1 MTNIQA
7 IKDELNEFIQTE
19 FSESDWDILS
29 ELADIFVS
37 QHGPLATS
45 GERNTVHLTLDTLM
59 ELLQI
64 RKDHR
69 GRTAR
74 IVQEYLEDAI
84 IYFPGNNNRKTQ
96 IVFTTFESFINACFC
111 LRSPKAKLVGRFAA
125 KCTSLVVE
133 LVLALQ
139 INLKKTTKELKK
151 EKAEVYRRVYLVI
164 KDAVAEARRELGFRY
179 TDFKWRQAHYGI
191 IVSRLLGSV
200 YMKGKTPYVYQEHM
214 QTAKQSI
221 KKYYKDY
228 LIRGDNSHRDSMVQT
243 TLDNVHEI
251 PNNYTKTATSRCP
264 VYIN

>member
-1 MTNIQA
+1 MNIQA

-29 ELADIFVS
+29 ELAEIFVS
-37 QHGPLATS
+37 QHGALGTS
-45 GERNTVHLTLDTLM
+45 VEPNPVHLTLDSLM

-64 RKDHR
+64 RKDTR
-69 GRTAR
+69 SRTAG
-74 IVQEYLEDAI
+74 IIQQYLGNAI

-96 IVFTTFESFINACFC
+96 IVFHTFESFINACFC

-139 INLKKTTKELKK
+139 VNLKKTTKELKA
-151 EKAEVYRRVYLVI
+151 EKAEVFRRVYLVI

-179 TDFKWRQAHYGI
+179 TDFKWRQSHFGV

-221 KKYYKDY
+221 KKYYKDS
-228 LIRGDNSHRDSMVQT
+228 LRRGDNSHRDSMVQT
-243 TLDNVHEI
+243 TLDNVHTI
-251 PNNYTKTATSRCP
+251 PNSYTKTATSRCP

>member
-1 MTNIQA
+1 MNIQA

-19 FSESDWDILS
+19 FSETDWDILS
-29 ELADIFVS
+29 ELAEIFVS

-69 GRTAR
+69 GRTAG
-74 IVQEYLEDAI
+74 IIQQYMGNAI
-84 IYFPGNNNRKTQ
+84 TYFPGNNNRKTQ
-96 IVFTTFESFINACFC
+96 IVFHTFESFINACFC

-139 INLKKTTKELKK
+139 INLKKTTVELQK
-151 EKAEVYRRVYLVI
+151 EKAEVFRRVYLVI
-164 KDAVAEARRELGFRY
+164 KDTVAEARRELGFRY
-179 TDFKWRQAHYGI
+179 THFRWRSAHHGI
-191 IVSRLLGSV
+191 ICSRLLGSV
-200 YMKGKTPYVYQEHM
+200 YMKGKTPYIYKENM

-221 KKYYKDY
+221 KKYYKDC
-228 LIRGDNSHRDSMVQT
+228 LRRGDNRHSDSMIQT
-243 TLDNVHEI
+243 RIDNVHII
-251 PNNYTKTATSRCP
+251 PSNYTKTATSRCP